1 MNCVG
6 KARTEPAG
14 NLSSSGLAKAAINGH
29 IEVVDLLLTKHSLRL
44 LPIVQSTMNEA
55 RVVGVESA
63 TRGQKLF
70 PYVRP
75 VLVILTYG
83 GEEELD

>member
-1 MNCVG
+1 MTV
-6 KARTEPAG
+6 
-14 NLSSSGLAKAAINGH
+14 S
-29 IEVVDLLLTKHSLRL
+29 EVESHDLLVNLLLTKHSLRL

-63 TRGQKLF
+63 TRGHKLF
-70 PYVRP
+70 QYVRP